1 MKRLL
6 LLIVLFPMSSWALF
20 TARATYTGVVAKD
33 ALKDVC
39 EGTACAGVAPD
50 MVPLYGLGADVIIK
64 LPLIPIGF
72 GVRTEKL
79 GLDVN
84 KNGVEGEATLNRT
97 AALINYRFIDTIIHF
112 GLIGSYGVDHSANIR
127 VAQGGSN
134 VVDYGGGSLKSY
146 SLGLELEVKPL
157 IIIPLIV
164 GAETGI
170 MNTKWKG
177 ATNSVNSTTKDI
189 DLSGTYIK
197 FFLGIDI

>member
-1 MKRLL
+1 MKKLL
-6 LLIVLFPMSSWALF
+6 LFVLLFPMSSWALF
-20 TARATYTGVVAKD
+20 TARATYTGVVSKD

-39 EGTACAGVAPD
+39 AGTTCEGQSPD
-50 MVPLYGLGADVIIK
+50 MVPLYGLGADVIVK
-64 LPLIPIGF
+64 LPLVPIGF
-72 GVRTEKL
+72 GLRTEKL
-79 GLDVN
+79 GLDVS
-84 KNGVEGEATLNRT
+84 KNGIEGEAKLNRT

-112 GLIGSYGVDHSANIR
+112 GLIGSYGLDHSAGIR
-127 VAQGGSN
+127 VAQNGSN
-134 VVDYGGGSLKSY
+134 IVDYTGGSLKSY

-170 MNTKWKG
+170 MNTKWSG
-177 ATNSVNSTTKDI
+177 ASDSVGNVSKDI

>member
-1 MKRLL
+1 MKKLL
-6 LLIVLFPMSSWALF
+6 LLILLFPMSSWALF

-39 EGTACAGVAPD
+39 AGTTCEGLAPD

-64 LPLIPIGF
+64 LPLVPVGF
-72 GVRTEKL
+72 GLRTEKL

-84 KNGVEGEATLNRT
+84 KNGVEGEASLNRT
-97 AALINYRFIDTIIHF
+97 AALINYRFIDTIVHF
-112 GLIGSYGVDHSANIR
+112 GLIASYGLDHSANIR
-127 VAQGGSN
+127 VAQNGSN
-134 VVDYGGGSLKSY
+134 TVDYGGGSLKSY

-170 MNTKWKG
+170 MNTKWSG
-177 ATNSVNSTTKDI
+177 ATNSVNSATKDI

>member
-1 MKRLL
+1 MKKLL
-6 LLIVLFPMSSWALF
+6 LLILLFPVSSWALF
-20 TARATYTGVVAKD
+20 TARATYTGVVTKD

-39 EGTACAGVAPD
+39 AGTSCEGITPD
-50 MVPLYGLGADVIIK
+50 MVPLYGLGADVIVK
-64 LPLIPIGF
+64 LPLVPIGF
-72 GVRTEKL
+72 GIRTEKL

-84 KNGVEGEATLNRT
+84 KNGVEGEASLNRT

-112 GLIGSYGVDHSANIR
+112 GLIGSYGIDHSANIR
-127 VAQGGSN
+127 VAQLGSN
-134 VVDYGGGSLKSY
+134 VVDYSGGSLKSY

-170 MNTKWKG
+170 MNTKWSG

>member
-1 MKRLL
+1 MKKLL
-6 LLIVLFPMSSWALF
+6 LVVLLFPMSSWALF
-20 TARATYTGVVAKD
+20 TARATYTGVVSKD

-39 EGTACAGVAPD
+39 AGTVCESNHPD
-50 MVPLYGLGADVIIK
+50 MVPLYGLGADVIVK

-72 GVRTEKL
+72 GIRTEKL
-79 GLDVN
+79 GLDVS
-84 KNGVEGEATLNRT
+84 KNGIEGEAKLNRT

-112 GLIGSYGVDHSANIR
+112 GLIGSYGLDHSAGIR
-127 VAQGGSN
+127 VAQNGSN
-134 VVDYGGGSLKSY
+134 VVDYTGGSLKSY

-170 MNTKWKG
+170 MNTKWSG
-177 ATNSVNSTTKDI
+177 ATDSVGNVSKDI

>member
-1 MKRLL
+1 MKKLL
-6 LLIVLFPMSSWALF
+6 LLVLLFPLSSWALF
-20 TARATYTGVVAKD
+20 TARATYTGVVSKD

-39 EGTACAGVAPD
+39 AGTVCESNHPD
-50 MVPLYGLGADVIIK
+50 MVPLYGLGADVIVK

-72 GVRTEKL
+72 GIRTEKL
-79 GLDVN
+79 GLDVS
-84 KNGVEGEATLNRT
+84 KNGIEGEAKLNRT

-112 GLIGSYGVDHSANIR
+112 GLIGSYGLDHSAGIR
-127 VAQGGSN
+127 VAQNGSN
-134 VVDYGGGSLKSY
+134 VVDYTGGSLKSY

-170 MNTKWKG
+170 INTKWSG
-177 ATNSVNSTTKDI
+177 ATDSVGNVSKDI

>member
-1 MKRLL
+1 MKKLL
-6 LLIVLFPMSSWALF
+6 LLVLLFPMSSWALF

-39 EGTACAGVAPD
+39 AGTSCEGVAPD
-50 MVPLYGLGADVIIK
+50 MVPLYGLGADVIVK

-72 GVRTEKL
+72 GIRTEKL

-84 KNGVEGEATLNRT
+84 KNGVEGEASLNRT

-127 VAQGGSN
+127 VAQSGSN
-134 VVDYGGGSLKSY
+134 VVDYSGGSLKSY

>member
-1 MKRLL
+1 MKKLL
-6 LLIVLFPMSSWALF
+6 LLVLLFPLSSWALF
-20 TARATYTGVVAKD
+20 TARATYTGVVSKD

-39 EGTACAGVAPD
+39 AGTVCESNHPD
-50 MVPLYGLGADVIIK
+50 MVPLYGLGADVIVK

-72 GVRTEKL
+72 GIRTEKL
-79 GLDVN
+79 GLDVS
-84 KNGVEGEATLNRT
+84 KNGIEGEAKLNRT

-112 GLIGSYGVDHSANIR
+112 GLIGSYGLDHSAGIR
-127 VAQGGSN
+127 VAQNGSN
-134 VVDYGGGSLKSY
+134 VVDYTGGSLKSY

-170 MNTKWKG
+170 MNTKWSG
-177 ATNSVNSTTKDI
+177 ATDSVGNVSKDI

>member
-1 MKRLL
+1 MKKLL
-6 LLIVLFPMSSWALF
+6 LFVLLFPLSSWALF
-20 TARATYTGVVAKD
+20 TARATYTGVVAND

-39 EGTACAGVAPD
+39 AGTTCEGVAPD
-50 MVPLYGLGADVIIK
+50 MVPLYGSGADVIIK
-64 LPLIPIGF
+64 LPLVPVGF

-84 KNGVEGEATLNRT
+84 KNGVEGEASLNRT

-127 VAQGGSN
+127 VAQSGAN

-157 IIIPLIV
+157 IVIPLIV
-164 GAETGI
+164 GAEAGV
-170 MNTKWKG
+170 MNTKWSG
-177 ATNSVNSTTKDI
+177 AVNSINSTTKDI

>member
-1 MKRLL
+1 MKKLL
-6 LLIVLFPMSSWALF
+6 LLVLLFPMSSWALF
-20 TARATYTGVVAKD
+20 TARATYTGVVSKD

-39 EGTACAGVAPD
+39 AGTVCENNHPE
-50 MVPLYGLGADVIIK
+50 MVPLYGLGADVIVK
-64 LPLIPIGF
+64 LPLVPIGF
-72 GVRTEKL
+72 GLRTEKL

-84 KNGVEGEATLNRT
+84 KNGIEGEAKLNRT

-112 GLIGSYGVDHSANIR
+112 GLIGSYGLDHSAGIR
-127 VAQGGSN
+127 VAQNGSN
-134 VVDYGGGSLKSY
+134 VVDYTGGSLKSY

-170 MNTKWKG
+170 MNTKWSG
-177 ATNSVNSTTKDI
+177 ATDSVGNTSKDI

>member
-1 MKRLL
+1 MKKLL
-6 LLIVLFPMSSWALF
+6 LFVLLFPMSSWALF
-20 TARATYTGVVAKD
+20 TARATYTGVVSKD

-39 EGTACAGVAPD
+39 AGTACEGQSPD
-50 MVPLYGLGADVIIK
+50 MVPLYGLGADVIVK
-64 LPLIPIGF
+64 LPLVPIGF
-72 GVRTEKL
+72 GLRTEKL
-79 GLDVN
+79 GLDVS
-84 KNGVEGEATLNRT
+84 KNGIEGEAKLNRT

-112 GLIGSYGVDHSANIR
+112 GLIGSYGLDHSAGIR
-127 VAQGGSN
+127 VAQNGSN
-134 VVDYGGGSLKSY
+134 IVDYTGGSLKSY

-170 MNTKWKG
+170 MNTKWSG
-177 ATNSVNSTTKDI
+177 ASDSVGNVSKDI

>member
-1 MKRLL
+1 MKKLL
-6 LLIVLFPMSSWALF
+6 LVVLLFPMSSWALF
-20 TARATYTGVVAKD
+20 TARATYTGVVSKD

-39 EGTACAGVAPD
+39 AGTVCESNHPD
-50 MVPLYGLGADVIIK
+50 MVPLYGLGADVIVK

-72 GVRTEKL
+72 GIRTEKL
-79 GLDVN
+79 GLDVS
-84 KNGVEGEATLNRT
+84 KNGIEGEAKLNRT

-112 GLIGSYGVDHSANIR
+112 GLIGSYGLDHSAGIR
-127 VAQGGSN
+127 VAQNGSN
-134 VVDYGGGSLKSY
+134 VVDYTGGSLKSY

-170 MNTKWKG
+170 INTKWSG
-177 ATNSVNSTTKDI
+177 ATDSVGNVSKDI

>member
-1 MKRLL
+1 MKKLL
-6 LLIVLFPMSSWALF
+6 LLVLLFPMSSWALF
-20 TARATYTGVVAKD
+20 TARATYTGVVSKD

-39 EGTACAGVAPD
+39 AGTTCEGVAPD
-50 MVPLYGLGADVIIK
+50 MVPLYGLGADVIVK

-72 GVRTEKL
+72 GLRTEKL

-84 KNGVEGEATLNRT
+84 KNGVEGEAKLNRT

-112 GLIGSYGVDHSANIR
+112 GLIGSYGLDHSAGIR
-127 VAQGGSN
+127 VAQNGSN
-134 VVDYGGGSLKSY
+134 VVDYTGGSLKSY

-170 MNTKWKG
+170 MNTKWSG
-177 ATNSVNSTTKDI
+177 ATDSVGNASKDI

>member
-1 MKRLL
+1 MKKLL
-6 LLIVLFPMSSWALF
+6 LLVLLFPMSTWALF
-20 TARATYTGVVAKD
+20 TARATYTGVVSKD

-39 EGTACAGVAPD
+39 AGTTCEGVAPD
-50 MVPLYGLGADVIIK
+50 MVPLYGLGADVIVK

-72 GVRTEKL
+72 GLRTEKL
-79 GLDVN
+79 GLDVS
-84 KNGVEGEATLNRT
+84 KNGVEGEAKLSRT

-112 GLIGSYGVDHSANIR
+112 GLIGSYGLDHSAGIR
-127 VAQGGSN
+127 VAQNGSN
-134 VVDYGGGSLKSY
+134 VVDYTGGSLKSY

-164 GAETGI
+164 GAETGV
-170 MNTKWKG
+170 MNTKWSG
-177 ATNSVNSTTKDI
+177 ATDSVGNASKDI

>member
-1 MKRLL
+1 ML
-6 LLIVLFPMSSWALF
+6 LFPMSSWALF
-20 TARATYTGVVAKD
+20 TARATYTGVVSKD

-39 EGTACAGVAPD
+39 AGTVCESNHPD
-50 MVPLYGLGADVIIK
+50 MVPLYGLGADVIVK

-72 GVRTEKL
+72 GIRTEKL
-79 GLDVN
+79 GLDVS
-84 KNGVEGEATLNRT
+84 KNGIEGEAKLNRT

-112 GLIGSYGVDHSANIR
+112 GLIGSYGLDHSAGIR
-127 VAQGGSN
+127 VAQNGSN
-134 VVDYGGGSLKSY
+134 VVDYTGGSLKSY

-170 MNTKWKG
+170 MNTKWSG
-177 ATNSVNSTTKDI
+177 ATDSVGNVSKDI